1 MDGNYNRTSDIK
13 AKKDAVHDLKYHSFD
28 KISIPSAGLKT
39 QMYFNFIITRHPLE
53 RLVSAYR
60 NKIEKPFGTHFQTTY
75 GSQMLR
81 MSRKNLTNAQYR
93 AGKGVTFKEFVD
105 FVNKIQMGNLDEHWR
120 SVFSLCSIC
129 GVKYDFIADMSTLYD
144 DSDQILKLIGW
155 YDRVQFPRS
164 SKDSYAEA
172 AVDLTP
178 EYLNK
183 LSDEDLEN
191 LYNKFKFDFEAFG
204 YEYNLED
211 IRKGFLNNKPK
222 TGVIQI

>member
-28 KISIPSAGLKT
+28 KIGIPSAGLKT

-129 GVKYDFIADMSTLYD
+129 LLYTSPSPR
-144 DSDQILKLIGW
+144 DS
-155 YDRVQFPRS
+155 
-164 SKDSYAEA
+164 
-172 AVDLTP
+172 
-178 EYLNK
+178 
-183 LSDEDLEN
+183 
-191 LYNKFKFDFEAFG
+191 
-204 YEYNLED
+204 
-211 IRKGFLNNKPK
+211 
-222 TGVIQI
+222 